1 MTITTSHP
9 YDPLNAKETEQ
20 AVGVVRAAQAERTA
34 IRFPLIR
41 LDLPGKQQ
49 VRECDP
55 ARPIPRVAFLVV
67 YDPEAGAM
75 FEARVDLTDD
85 SLVSWEHLP
94 GRQPPI
100 MIEELMALDEI
111 IKNDP
116 AAVRALARHGVDDLS
131 QVQFD
136 PWSTGTLPIEGVD
149 TRRRVIRASAY
160 VRHFTA
166 DNGYARPV
174 GNLIF
179 VIDCDARSVAAIS
192 EGDPLPLP
200 PESGNY
206 DAGSVGPLRDDLR
219 PIEITQPEGPS
230 FTVSGNVIE
239 WQRWR
244 LHAHIDVVE
253 GLVISDVSYQDG
265 GRRRPIVHRAGIS
278 EMVVPYGDTSDDF
291 YFRNVFDAGEYSLGK
306 TVG

>member
-1 MTITTSHP
+1 MTTTTTTTPAHP
-9 YDPLNAKETEQ
+9 YDPLTAEEIEK
-20 AVGVVRAAQAERTA
+20 AVGVVRAGHPQRGAMK
-34 IRFPLIR
+34 FPLVR
-41 LDLPGKQQ
+41 LDLPDKEQ
-49 VRECDP
+49 VRAYDP
-55 ARPIPRVAFLVV
+55 SRPIPRVAFLVV
-67 YDPEAGAM
+67 YDPEASAM

-85 SLVSWEHLP
+85 SLVSFKHLP
-94 GRQPPI
+94 GMQPPI
-100 MIEELMALDEI
+100 MIDELMALDEI

-116 AAVRALARHGVDDLS
+116 AAVEALARHGVDDLS

-149 TRRRVIRASAY
+149 ARRRVIRSTAY
-160 VRHFTA
+160 VRHFTE

-174 GNLIF
+174 GNLVF
-179 VIDCDARSVAAIS
+179 VVDCDARSVVAIS

-206 DAGSVGPLRDDLR
+206 DPGSVGPLRDDLR

-253 GLVISDVSYQDG
+253 GLVISDVSYLDE
-265 GRRRPIVHRAGIS
+265 GRRRSIVHRA
-278 EMVVPYGDTSDDF
+278 
-291 YFRNVFDAGEYSLGK
+291 
-306 TVG
+306 